1 MGATDTRKKKNKRGG
16 TRKLFKDIQ
25 PIQHYSY
32 FVKNSEILQE
42 IFKRYPRLFTSY
54 SFYKGGGFKGINRL
68 MRENQ
73 IDINL
78 DEEESSLATSDE
90 NIYRL
95 HKQSLSKFKKDR
107 TNHFALVYS
116 KLIEYITHILNL
128 RELFRLYKPHRKL
141 EDCILYR
148 GTIDTSLI
156 PAIKKERVLLQR
168 QNTIEIPYFQS
179 CTKSYQKAI
188 SFQECG
194 VYGPCCL
201 YVLYISKDVLY
212 LPLFWTVNAR
222 PTPAGSL
229 SYQPLSEGYDD
240 SEFEILIEPYVK
252 YKLRKTYKKEFDISK
267 IKVCP
272 YDITD
277 KLELQVF
284 EIDVLP
290 PDTNAYDRI
299 MSLYKNIK
307 KGYNAMKNH
316 IREKS
321 VTDII
326 I

>member
-1 MGATDTRKKKNKRGG
+1 
-16 TRKLFKDIQ
+16 
-25 PIQHYSY
+25 
-32 FVKNSEILQE
+32 
-42 IFKRYPRLFTSY
+42 
-54 SFYKGGGFKGINRL
+54 
-68 MRENQ
+68 
-73 IDINL
+73 
-78 DEEESSLATSDE
+78 
-90 NIYRL
+90 
-95 HKQSLSKFKKDR
+95 
-107 TNHFALVYS
+107 
-116 KLIEYITHILNL
+116 
-128 RELFRLYKPHRKL
+128 
-141 EDCILYR
+141 
-148 GTIDTSLI
+148 
-156 PAIKKERVLLQR
+156 
-168 QNTIEIPYFQS
+168 
-179 CTKSYQKAI
+179 
-188 SFQECG
+188 
-194 VYGPCCL
+194 
-201 YVLYISKDVLY
+201 VLYISKDILY
-212 LPLFWTVNAR
+212 LPLFWTVNAT